1 MISLSDIRR
10 EATRAGIN
18 RETFGEWMNLALRAQ
33 RRGDAADVAYCGRKA
48 LDAYARFPTVVGPI
62 NDETLARARAFAE
75 AA

>member
-1 MISLSDIRR
+1 MTSLSDIRR

-18 RETFGEWMNLALRAQ
+18 RETFGEWMNFAIRAQ
-33 RRGDAADVAYCGRKA
+33 RRNDLADVAYCGRKA